1 MGTRSIEVSVGAFV
15 LSAILA
21 LAFLVIKVSGISL
34 DTNAEAH
41 TIIARFDD
49 VSGLRERSK
58 VTMAGV
64 TIGRV
69 ANLEIDLEY
78 GQAIVYMEI
87 DGPPGSLTID
97 TGAQILTEG
106 VLGARYI
113 SLLPGADVDFLQD
126 GDFLLEGNTQGAFVL
141 ENLIGDLVTR
151 LGAE

>member
-34 DTNAEAH
+34 DTNAEVH
-41 TIIARFDD
+41 TVIARFDD

-126 GDFLLEGNTQGAFVL
+126 CDFLLEGNTQGAFVL

>member
-34 DTNAEAH
+34 DTNAEVH
-41 TIIARFDD
+41 TVIARFDD

>member
-34 DTNAEAH
+34 DTNAEVH
-41 TIIARFDD
+41 TVIARFDD

-97 TGAQILTEG
+97 TEAQILTEG